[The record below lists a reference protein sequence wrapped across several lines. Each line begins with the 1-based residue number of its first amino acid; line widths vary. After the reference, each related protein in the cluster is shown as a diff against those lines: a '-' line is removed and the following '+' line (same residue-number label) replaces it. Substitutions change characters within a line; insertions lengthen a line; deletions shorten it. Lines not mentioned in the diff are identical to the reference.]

1 MPKAN
6 TVKDENSGR
15 VTKSGGSAGFSAT
28 RPGPT
33 RTDSKAVQ
41 PGLPKRRVGRPGN
54 VGIPRSRT
62 PEYRAYSDA
71 KSRCQNPNHQ
81 HYRLYGG
88 RGTEFRFTSFAE
100 FFAAIGGPRP
110 SPKHALS
117 RQNTDGHYEVGNIRW
132 ALQRGRPTQK
142 RSGPNWT
149 AGVLKASTRSRTVK
163 PRMRSYQN
171 GLDSSI
177 GLSQRA
183 AVR

>member
-1 MPKAN
+1 VPKPN
-6 TVKDENSGR
+6 TTRDGNSGR
-15 VTKSGGSAGFSAT
+15 VTNSGGSAGFSVT
-28 RPGPT
+28 RPGPP
-33 RTDSKAVQ
+33 RTDSKAGQ
-41 PGLPKRRVGRPGN
+41 AGLPKRRVGRPGN

-81 HYRLYGG
+81 HYKLYGG

-100 FFAAIGGPRP
+100 FFAAVGGRRP

-132 ALQRGRPTQK
+132 AVQRGRPAQK
-142 RSGPNWT
+142 AKAPRTGLVIDPHLAATVRRPFGRSG
-149 AGVLKASTRSRTVK
+149 TVK

-171 GLDSSI
+171 
-177 GLSQRA
+177 QPHC
-183 AVR
+183 